1 MYAYQSG
8 VDGQLFVWIDEQKYM
23 SNVSLKKTERNNT
36 WMIFWSVTWG
46 ETQEEK
52 PKMHNIYLLG

>member
-23 SNVSLKKTERNNT
+23 PNVGLKKTEKT
-36 WMIFWSVTWG
+36 TTP
-46 ETQEEK
+46 E
-52 PKMHNIYLLG
+52 